1 MNTDAPPDEMAGSPP
16 RRRRSFL
23 ANRTDQRIEPP
34 VTTPSWPTVPIDEDL
49 PVLTEFLAGGEP
61 EEDLDDTEVLPDAG
75 KAVSDDARIQTL
87 AAQRVQ
93 ALEQDIAR
101 ELPAL
106 VDAAL
111 QDVTLEL
118 PAKLRSALE
127 KALHEVITRRQQL
140 SLPLE
145 SEPPEQ

>member
-106 VDAAL
+106 DDAAL

-127 KALHEVITRRQQL
+127 KAIHEVITRRQQL

-145 SEPPEQ
+145 PEPPEQ